1 MLLLVEKPIG
11 PTSFWVIKKLKRIF
25 FTRKAGHAGTL
36 DPLASGLLIIATDE
50 DTKKLSQFVWLD
62 KVYETTID
70 LAQRSDTRDTQF
82 RSYHEQLPFTTSTVM
97 IDAIERPIPTHEQ
110 VVDVVQSLVG
120 THAFPLTP
128 FSAKKRK
135 GKKLYT
141 YAREGNP
148 VHIDMVMEVFSAEVL
163 SYTFPEVCIRFHVG
177 SGTYIRSLAHVI
189 GTRLGMGGI
198 VTQLHRSAI
207 GKYALT

>member
-11 PTSFWVIKKLKRIF
+11 PTSFGVIKKLKRIL
-25 FTRKAGHAGTL
+25 FTRKAWHAGTL
-36 DPLASGLLIIATDE
+36 DPLASGLLIIATDD
-50 DTKKLSQFVWLD
+50 DTKKLTQFVWLD
-62 KVYETTID
+62 KVYEATID

-82 RSYHEQLPFTTSTVM
+82 RSYHEHLPYTSATITV
-97 IDAIERPIPTHEQ
+97 DAIEHHIPTSKQ
-110 VVDVVQSLVG
+110 VEDVVTSLIG

-128 FSAKKRK
+128 FSAKKWK
-135 GKKLYT
+135 WKKLYT

-148 VHIDMVMEVFSAEVL
+148 VHIDMVMEVIHAEVL
-163 SYTFPEVCIRFHVG
+163 SYTFPQVCIRFHVG

-189 GTRLGMGGI
+189 GNKLGMGGI

-207 GKYALT
+207 GKYGLT